1 MSVGKQKSQTLNSV
15 TCLVGVMRPT
25 LWGVA
30 FWSFTKDSVNQKF
43 PSEARVMCSGLL
55 PAVGTL
61 YCLSIPIGAA
71 RATPLANSNATP
83 KAVTS
88 SVTRLIDSPH
98 LVRHPPPT
106 LCLRNISS
114 VPTYQS
120 VRSDGFYRIGVND
133 CGVRSAGVGI
143 RTMER
148 FAVSVLPDS
157 ELSRRKV
164 P

>member
-71 RATPLANSNATP
+71 CAPESIAPSAMASPTTTANTSANRRMADGLRYVSN
-83 KAVTS
+83 
-88 SVTRLIDSPH
+88 L
-98 LVRHPPPT
+98 PPEDVFVCS
-106 LCLRNISS
+106 L
-114 VPTYQS
+114 
-120 VRSDGFYRIGVND
+120 
-133 CGVRSAGVGI
+133 
-143 RTMER
+143 
-148 FAVSVLPDS
+148 
-157 ELSRRKV
+157 
-164 P
+164 